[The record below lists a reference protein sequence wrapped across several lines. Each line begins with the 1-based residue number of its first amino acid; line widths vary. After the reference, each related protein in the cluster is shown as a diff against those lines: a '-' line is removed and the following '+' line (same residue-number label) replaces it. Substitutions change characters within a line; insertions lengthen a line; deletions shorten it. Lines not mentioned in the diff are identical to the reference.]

1 MMREIGY
8 LLADCARHMRRIFD
22 ERMREIG
29 VTGPQARLLMTLAA
43 HEGEQQSYYANLLE
57 VEPITLCRMVDRMVE
72 AGLIERRTDPRD
84 RRARLLSRSARAQA
98 MAPNLQ
104 AEIDGLIDDIQSGFT
119 PGELET
125 LHNLLSRMSEK
136 LVATGNRT
144 TEIRDKTAHG

>member
-1 MMREIGY
+1 MRDIGY

-72 AGLIERRTDPRD
+72 VLSGQLTPD
-84 RRARLLSRSARAQA
+84 RERARTIATGG
-98 MAPNLQ
+98 MAELIKPYTKTID
-104 AEIDGLIDDIQSGFT
+104 EIDTELTLTGLQLIYRLNCQGKD
-119 PGELET
+119 
-125 LHNLLSRMSEK
+125 
-136 LVATGNRT
+136 A
-144 TEIRDKTAHG
+144 

>member
-43 HEGEQQSYYANLLE
+43 HEGEQQSFYANLLE

-72 AGLIERRTDPRD
+72 AGLIERRPDPKD
-84 RRARLLSRSARAQA
+84 RRARLLSRSARACK
-98 MAPNLQ
+98 MAPALQ
-104 AEIDGLIDDIQSGFT
+104 AEIDGLIGYIEADFT
-119 PGELET
+119 PGELKT
-125 LHNLLSRMSEK
+125 LHELLSRLSEK
-136 LVATGNRT
+136 LLVAQDKTPV
-144 TEIRDKTAHG
+144 IRDKTAHG

>member
-1 MMREIGY
+1 MREIGY